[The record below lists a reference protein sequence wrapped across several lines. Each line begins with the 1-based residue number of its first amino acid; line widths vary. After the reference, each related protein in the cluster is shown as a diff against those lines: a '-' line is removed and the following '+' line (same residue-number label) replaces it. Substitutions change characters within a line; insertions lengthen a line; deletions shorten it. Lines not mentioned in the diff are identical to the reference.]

1 MRLPWLATISAL
13 WYREVIIPLDPIRLF
28 LNRIIAHGNP
38 DVVLDPAGKAK
49 TITMLQTDLSA
60 DILPADM
67 FTPTGPIDVVPFDS
81 YFQMHAGCAFMRAP
95 RRVEPNM
102 TVAETAPHKL

>member
-1 MRLPWLATISAL
+1 M
-13 WYREVIIPLDPIRLF
+13 
-28 LNRIIAHGNP
+28 IAHGKP
-38 DVVLDPAGKAK
+38 GMVLDPAGKAK
-49 TITMLQTDLSA
+49 TITMRQMDPSA
-60 DILPADM
+60 AILPADM
-67 FTPTGPIDVVPFDS
+67 FTPTGLINVVPFDS